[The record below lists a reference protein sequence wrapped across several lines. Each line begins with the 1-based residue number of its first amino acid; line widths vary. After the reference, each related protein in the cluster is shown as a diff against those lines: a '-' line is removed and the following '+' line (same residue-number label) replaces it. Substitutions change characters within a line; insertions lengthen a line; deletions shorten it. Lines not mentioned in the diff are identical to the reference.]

1 MPGSPLPSAA
11 APLSGRIPPAA
22 DGIRLDIALARLFAP
37 HSRSR
42 LQDWLRAGRVLVEG
56 EPARPRDPAHAGERV
71 EVWPEERAAGA
82 AAEDLPLAVVHADAD
97 LIVLDKAA
105 GQVMHPAP
113 GHRSGTVQNALL
125 FHFPATAALP
135 RAGIVH
141 RLDRGTTGLVAVAHS
156 PAACAA
162 LVRALQARAL
172 GREYLALVRG
182 EPVAGGTIDAPLGR
196 DPRQRQRM
204 RVRAGG
210 REAVTHYR
218 VRRRYAGCAL
228 LAVRLETGRTHQI
241 RAHLAHAGFPVLG
254 DPVYGGRRRLPAR
267 VPAAARA
274 ALQDFRRQA
283 LHACAL
289 RLEHPVQ
296 GGWLEFESPPPADF
310 RRLLEL
316 LEAGGCAASN

>member
-1 MPGSPLPSAA
+1 MQVPPPPSAA
-11 APLSGRIPPAA
+11 APLTGRIPPAL
-22 DGIRLDIALARLFAP
+22 DGTRLDIALARLFAP
-37 HSRSR
+37 HSRTR

-71 EVWPEERAAGA
+71 EVWPEARAADA
-82 AAEDLPLAVVHADAD
+82 APEDLPLAVAHADAD

-113 GHRSGTVQNALL
+113 GHPSGTVQNALL

-156 PAACAA
+156 VAAYAA
-162 LVRALQARAL
+162 LVRALQERTL

-182 EPVAGGTIDAPLGR
+182 EPVAGGTIDAPIGR
-196 DPRQRQRM
+196 DPRRRQRM
-204 RVRAGG
+204 GVRAGG

-218 VRRRYAGCAL
+218 IRRRYPGCTL
-228 LAVRLETGRTHQI
+228 LSVRLETGRTHQI
-241 RAHLAHAGFPVLG
+241 RVHLEHAGFPVIG
-254 DPVYGGRRRLPAR
+254 DPAYGGRRRLPAR
-267 VPAAARA
+267 MPAPARA
-274 ALQDFRRQA
+274 ALQGFQRQA

-289 RLEHPVQ
+289 RLDHPVR
-296 GGWLEFESPPPADF
+296 GGKLEFESPLPEDF
-310 RRLLEL
+310 RGLLNV
-316 LEAGGCAASN
+316 LEADGCAASN

>member
-1 MPGSPLPSAA
+1 MPGSPSPSAA

-22 DGIRLDIALARLFAP
+22 DGLRLDIALARLFAP

-156 PAACAA
+156 AAACAA

-182 EPVAGGTIDAPLGR
+182 APVAGGTIDAPIGR

-218 VRRRYAGCAL
+218 IRRRYAGCAL
-228 LAVRLETGRTHQI
+228 LSVRLETGRTHQI
-241 RAHLAHAGFPVLG
+241 RVHLAHAGFPVLG

-289 RLEHPVQ
+289 RLEHPVR
-296 GGWLEFESPPPADF
+296 GGRLEFESPLPADF
-310 RRLLEL
+310 RRLLDL
-316 LEAGGCAASN
+316 LEAGGCADSN

>member
-11 APLSGRIPPAA
+11 APLSARIPPAA
-22 DGIRLDIALARLFAP
+22 DGARLDVALARLFAP

-56 EPARPRDPAHAGERV
+56 EPARPRDPARAGERV
-71 EVWPEERAAGA
+71 EVWPEERAAA
-82 AAEDLPLAVVHADAD
+82 AVAEELPLAVAHADAD

-113 GHRSGTVQNALL
+113 GHASGTVLNALL

-141 RLDRGTTGLVAVAHS
+141 RLDRDTTGLVAVAHS
-156 PAACAA
+156 AAACAA
-162 LVRALQARAL
+162 LTRALQTRAL

-182 EPVAGGTIDAPLGR
+182 VPVAGGAIDAPIGR
-196 DPRQRQRM
+196 DPRNRQRM

-228 LAVRLETGRTHQI
+228 LSVRLETGRTHQI
-241 RAHLAHAGFPVLG
+241 RVHLAHAGFPVVG
-254 DPVYGGRRRLPAR
+254 DPVYGGRQRLPAGLP
-267 VPAAARA
+267 PAARQ

-289 RLEHPVQ
+289 RLEHPAR
-296 GGWLEFESPPPADF
+296 GGRLEFEAPPPADF
-310 RRLLEL
+310 RRLLEI